1 MPVVS
6 LLASCEQPHL
16 APCGASQ
23 KATLTAHWWRGL
35 FAFRECTVKGGH
47 ARQVRHNLTR
57 TTGWEA
63 VMRIRCSKGL
73 RISAF
78 HGHFFIRSTD
88 LLALPQA
95 RSLPRKGFER
105 VSWHKHI

>member
-1 MPVVS
+1 
-6 LLASCEQPHL
+6 
-16 APCGASQ
+16 
-23 KATLTAHWWRGL
+23 
-35 FAFRECTVKGGH
+35 
-47 ARQVRHNLTR
+47 VRHNLTR

-95 RSLPRKGFER
+95 THPAPLHPFPHPFMDGLLHRLEDFPCNARRAPLQAFLPSASAA
-105 VSWHKHI
+105 VQCVM